1 MFQALAQR
9 ECFSSARMGNRGTYS
24 AAAAPPDAR
33 LIAVE
38 DGPQEPTAPHI
49 LTASFESLVLRDVL
63 ENEPLGTLW

>member
-1 MFQALAQR
+1 MFQTLAQR
-9 ECFSSARMGNRGTYS
+9 ECFSSARMGSRVTYS

-63 ENEPLGTLW
+63 ENEPLW